1 MASKKTNNLENQDF
15 VFVQEK
21 STIVDIKL
29 KTKPTTFFKD
39 AIRRFVKNKASVIA
53 ASIIGFLVTLAVL
66 VPILN
71 PNDIVNSNS
80 ALKFLPPRWAVFEN
94 FGINDGTI
102 FYKNIIVDKIT
113 DPANPRPVGYDINA
127 VIGGP
132 GGLTI
137 REDVINAAS
146 EYATGGLVAIR
157 PDRRIRDED
166 DNIVDPGIVSP
177 YVFLSRFTD
186 FRLVMNLPEQTNR
199 QHNEIPQYKLVLEVR
214 YATSGIDYTPIVI
227 KDFSSDFGVITINN
241 LRPFIVDN
249 MPEDFNEDIIS
260 SYSARFAIVV
270 KNTEPGDEFPILYV
284 ESFVVSDI
292 NDPENDATAAMSFI
306 SGNDLVVRDILD
318 GRPNSWNFYGIGTA
332 SKTVYRA
339 RIFRGDFYY
348 NPYEAVF
355 GEKSRIVGETIIQQ
369 YILRGW
375 MTYDF
380 DIGPSSFQLLSD
392 DSPVRS
398 VTSQKIVTG
407 PGGVSAREITGV
419 VSMYRFYG
427 YRSMP
432 YFFFGT
438 NHMGYDYF
446 KVVFS
451 GLSTSLLL
459 GLMGM
464 LINVSFGMIWGS
476 ISGYFGGNVDLAMER
491 ITEILGGV
499 PWIVIMTLAIL
510 HLGRN
515 FTTFLLAITLTG
527 WIGTSSLTR
536 SQFYRYKRREY
547 VLASRTLGAK
557 DSRLIFRHILPNSIG
572 PIVTSSVLLI
582 PGIIF
587 LEATVSYLGLGL
599 QGFPSLGVAL
609 SEAQNY
615 LATSPYLIGW
625 GSVIISML
633 MISFNL
639 FGNGL
644 RDAFNPSLKGVDQ

>member
-1 MASKKTNNLENQDF
+1 MANKKTEQNNNQDF

-39 AIRRFVKNKASVIA
+39 AMRRFVKNKASVLA
-53 ASIIGFLVTLAVL
+53 ASVIGFLVTLSIL

-94 FGINDGTI
+94 FGINNGTI
-102 FYKNIIVDKIT
+102 FYKNIIVDNIT
-113 DPANPRPVGYDINA
+113 DPGNPRPVGYDINA
-127 VIGGP
+127 VTGGTN
-132 GGLTI
+132 GITI

-166 DNIVDPGIVSP
+166 DNIIDPGIVSP
-177 YVFLSRFTD
+177 NVFLSRFND
-186 FRLVMNLPEQTNR
+186 FSLVMNLPDDTNR
-199 QHNEIPQYKLVLEVR
+199 QHTEIPQYKLVMEVR
-214 YATSGIDYTPIVI
+214 YASSGLDYTPIVI
-227 KDFSSDFGVITINN
+227 KDFSSDFGVVSVNN
-241 LRPFIVDN
+241 LRAFIVAN
-249 MPEDFNEDIIS
+249 MPEDFDEGIIS
-260 SYSARFAIVV
+260 SYSARFAIIV
-270 KNTEPGDEFPILYV
+270 KNTPVGEEFPILYV
-284 ESFVVSDI
+284 ESFIVTDI
-292 NDPENDATAAMSFI
+292 VNAENDATRGMSFT
-306 SGNDLVVRDILD
+306 SGNDLVVRDTLED
-318 GRPNSWNFYGIGTA
+318 RPNSWNFYGLGTA
-332 SKTVYRA
+332 TKTVYRA

-355 GEKSRIVGETIIQQ
+355 GEKTRILGETILQQ
-369 YILRGW
+369 YILRGY
-375 MTYDF
+375 MAYDF
-380 DIGPSSFQLLSD
+380 SIGPSSFQLLSD
-392 DSPVRS
+392 ESPLRS
-398 VTSQKIVTG
+398 VASQTIVTG

-464 LINVSFGMIWGS
+464 LINVSFGMVWGS
-476 ISGYFGGNVDLAMER
+476 ISGYFGGNVDLVMER

-499 PWIVIMTLAIL
+499 PWIVIITLAVL
-510 HLGRN
+510 TLGRN
-515 FTTFLLAITLTG
+515 FSTFLLAITLTG

-625 GSVIISML
+625 GSVIISLL